1 VRGRRLARRGLGR
14 GGGGEHGGARG
25 HPAEEGR
32 GVSALKV
39 LLGLGNPGREYE
51 ATRHNVGWWV
61 LDHLADV
68 WRFDPWRP
76 TGDAL
81 VAAGLVGTT
90 KVRLVKPQTYYNRS
104 GDALR
109 PYLRQPFW
117 APATELLVV
126 CDDVALPV
134 GRYRLRPQGS
144 AGGSNGLKS
153 IERTL
158 GTQNYARL
166 RIGTKPADDR
176 VIGDLAD
183 FVLSPFDPI
192 ERQDVLD
199 LMPKLV
205 DASETWLREG
215 ILAAMNKHN
224 ANA

>member
-1 VRGRRLARRGLGR
+1 M
-14 GGGGEHGGARG
+14 
-25 HPAEEGR
+25 
-32 GVSALKV
+32 KV

-68 WRFDPWRP
+68 WRFDGWRSA
-76 TGDAL
+76 GDAL
-81 VAAGLVGTT
+81 IASGLVGPH

-104 GDALR
+104 GQVLQ

-117 APATELLVV
+117 APAIELLVV

-134 GRYRLRPQGS
+134 GRCRLRPQGS

-158 GTQNYARL
+158 GSQNYSRL
-166 RIGTKPADDR
+166 RIGTKPVDEER
-176 VIGDLAD
+176 EIGNLAD

-192 ERQDVLD
+192 ERQEIAA

-224 ANA
+224 SNG

>member
-1 VRGRRLARRGLGR
+1 M
-14 GGGGEHGGARG
+14 
-25 HPAEEGR
+25 
-32 GVSALKV
+32 KV
-39 LLGLGNPGREYE
+39 ILGLGNPGREYE

-68 WRFDPWRP
+68 WRFDGWRKD
-76 TGDAL
+76 GDAL
-81 VAAGLVGTT
+81 TATGLVGSV
-90 KVRLVKPQTYYNRS
+90 KARLVKPQTYYNLS
-104 GDALR
+104 GSVLT

-117 APATELLVV
+117 APAIDLLVV

-153 IERTL
+153 IERAL
-158 GTQNYARL
+158 RSQDYARL
-166 RIGTKPADDR
+166 RIGTRPVDEQR
-176 VIGDLAD
+176 ELGNLAD

-192 ERQDVLD
+192 ERQDILD

-215 ILAAMNKHN
+215 ILPAMNKHN
-224 ANA
+224 SNG

>member
-1 VRGRRLARRGLGR
+1 V
-14 GGGGEHGGARG
+14 
-25 HPAEEGR
+25 
-32 GVSALKV
+32 KV

-68 WRFDPWRP
+68 WRFDGWR
-76 TGDAL
+76 TDGDAL
-81 VAAGLVGTT
+81 TATGLVGSV
-90 KVRLVKPQTYYNRS
+90 KVRLVKPQTYYNLS
-104 GDALR
+104 GQVLK
-109 PYLRQPFW
+109 PYLRKPFW
-117 APATELLVV
+117 APAVDLLVV

-158 GTQNYARL
+158 GSQNYPRL
-166 RIGTKPADDR
+166 RIGTKPVDESR
-176 VIGDLAD
+176 EIGNLAD
-183 FVLSPFDPI
+183 FVLSPFDAI
-192 ERQDVLD
+192 ERQEVLD

-224 ANA
+224 SNS

>member
-1 VRGRRLARRGLGR
+1 V
-14 GGGGEHGGARG
+14 
-25 HPAEEGR
+25 
-32 GVSALKV
+32 KV

-68 WRFDPWRP
+68 WRFDGWR
-76 TGDAL
+76 TDGDAL
-81 VAAGLVGTT
+81 TATGLVGSV
-90 KVRLVKPQTYYNRS
+90 KVRLVKPQTYYNLS
-104 GDALR
+104 GQVLK
-109 PYLRQPFW
+109 PYLRKPFW
-117 APATELLVV
+117 APAVDLLVV

-158 GTQNYARL
+158 GSQNYPRL
-166 RIGTKPADDR
+166 RIGTRPVDEQR
-176 VIGDLAD
+176 EIGNLAD

-192 ERQDVLD
+192 ERQEVLD
-199 LMPKLV
+199 LMPRLV

-215 ILAAMNKHN
+215 ILPAMNRHN
-224 ANA
+224 SNA

>member
-1 VRGRRLARRGLGR
+1 M
-14 GGGGEHGGARG
+14 
-25 HPAEEGR
+25 
-32 GVSALKV
+32 KV
-39 LLGLGNPGREYE
+39 ILGLGNPGREYE

-68 WRFDPWRP
+68 WRFDGWR
-76 TGDAL
+76 TDGDAL
-81 VAAGLVGTT
+81 TASGLVGSV

-104 GDALR
+104 GSVLA
-109 PYLRQPFW
+109 PYLRKPFW
-117 APATELLVV
+117 APAVDLLDV

-158 GTQNYARL
+158 GSQNYPRL
-166 RIGTKPADDR
+166 RIGTRPVDEQRDL
-176 VIGDLAD
+176 GNLAD

-192 ERQDVLD
+192 ERQEILD

-205 DASETWLREG
+205 DASDCWLREG
-215 ILAAMNKHN
+215 ILPAMNKHN
-224 ANA
+224 SNA

>member
-1 VRGRRLARRGLGR
+1 M
-14 GGGGEHGGARG
+14 
-25 HPAEEGR
+25 
-32 GVSALKV
+32 KV
-39 LLGLGNPGREYE
+39 ILGLGNPGREYE

-68 WRFDPWRP
+68 WRLDGWRSD
-76 TGDAL
+76 GDAL
-81 VAAGLVGTT
+81 TASGLVGSV
-90 KVRLVKPQTYYNRS
+90 KVRLVKPQTYYNLS
-104 GDALR
+104 GSVLK
-109 PYLRQPFW
+109 PYLRKPFW
-117 APATELLVV
+117 APAIDLLVV

-158 GTQNYARL
+158 GSQDYPRL
-166 RIGTKPADDR
+166 RIGTRPVDEQR
-176 VIGDLAD
+176 EIGNLAD

-192 ERQDVLD
+192 ERQDILD

-215 ILAAMNKHN
+215 ILPAMNKHN
-224 ANA
+224 SNA